1 MVPSTAAGRSDRLG
15 MLDVLR
21 FVAAFAVIGFH
32 FLARD
37 SPAWGGAVPDE
48 VAGAG
53 QWAAYGRLGVPLFFV
68 ISGFVILMSS
78 WGRDVPTFAASRVGR
93 LYPAYWVSV
102 VLSVAIS
109 FVLWPSYAAF
119 FGGKESPSEAV
130 LNLTMVHQAFGAGS
144 VSGVYWTLWYEAR
157 FYLLIALLVLVGM
170 TRGRVLA
177 FAALWPVLGAVAD
190 EAGSELLTTLLLP
203 TYAPFFA
210 GGMLLYVLYRDGHDR
225 GTWLLVGL
233 NAVIALHFS
242 LRIHENALT
251 ELTPF
256 EPSTIVIALLTLA
269 CFGLVA
275 LATLTR
281 VAHWNARWMVAAGA
295 LTYPIYLVHENLGW
309 FVIAHLRGRIGAWGA
324 IAVAVGVALVA
335 AWLLHRFVE
344 KPFGPKLRLV
354 TLEMLR
360 RTTAERPGGARE
372 VVSEF
377 DELDYDDYEDD
388 RYEDAEPVAD
398 DRRAP
403 VQAARRPVPPPF
415 VRHEVDQRT
424 DDDWRDEDDWQEQT
438 LVTSPMRL
446 PRLDRDDAV
455 GAGRPTR

>member
-1 MVPSTAAGRSDRLG
+1 
-15 MLDVLR
+15 
-21 FVAAFAVIGFH
+21 
-32 FLARD
+32 
-37 SPAWGGAVPDE
+37 VPDE
-48 VAGAG
+48 VSGVG

-78 WGRDVPTFAASRVGR
+78 WGKDVPSFAASRVGR

-109 FVLWPSYAAF
+109 FVLWPPYAEF
-119 FGGKESPSEAV
+119 FGGTESPSDAV
-130 LNLTMVHQAFGAGS
+130 LNLTMVQQAFGAGS

-157 FYLLIALLVLVGM
+157 FYLLIALLMLVGM

-190 EAGSELLTTLLLP
+190 QAGSELLSTLLLP

-233 NAVIALHFS
+233 NAAIALHFS

-251 ELTPF
+251 KLTPF
-256 EPSTIVIALLTLA
+256 APSTIVIALLTLA

-275 LATLTR
+275 AATLSR
-281 VAHWNARWMVAAGA
+281 AAHWNAPWMVTAGA
-295 LTYPIYLVHENLGW
+295 LTYPVYLVHENLGW
-309 FVIAHLRGRIGAWGA
+309 FVIAHLRTRIGAWGA
-324 IAVAVGVALVA
+324 VLAAVAVALVA
-335 AWLLHRFVE
+335 AWLLHRFIE
-344 KPFGPKLRLV
+344 KPFGPRLRTV

-360 RTTAERPGGARE
+360 RTTAERAQ
-372 VVSEF
+372 VDD
-377 DELDYDDYEDD
+377 DEYVDADYDE
-388 RYEDAEPVAD
+388 YEDAESFDDERVATA
-398 DRRAP
+398 AP
-403 VQAARRPVPPPF
+403 PAPRRPVPPP
-415 VRHEVDQRT
+415 VVARHEPVERI
-424 DDDWRDEDDWQEQT
+424 DDWDAADDWQEQT

-446 PRLDRDDAV
+446 PSLSRD
-455 GAGRPTR
+455 

>member
-1 MVPSTAAGRSDRLG
+1 MPTPARVRSDRLG

-37 SPAWGGAVPDE
+37 SPAWGGAAAAE
-48 VAGAG
+48 TAGVG

-78 WGRDVPTFAASRVGR
+78 WGKDVPSFAASRIGR
-93 LYPAYWVSV
+93 LYPAYWISV

-109 FVLWPSYAAF
+109 FVLWPAYAEF
-119 FGGKESPSEAV
+119 FGGHGSPSDAV
-130 LNLTMVHQAFGAGS
+130 LNLTMVQQAFGADS

-157 FYLLIALLVLVGM
+157 FYLLIALLMLVGM
-170 TRGRVLA
+170 TRGRVIA

-190 EAGSELLTTLLLP
+190 EAGSDLLTTLLLP

-210 GGMLLYVLYRDGHDR
+210 GGMLLYVLYRDGHDL

-233 NAVIALHFS
+233 NAAIALHFS
-242 LRIHENALT
+242 IAIHENALT
-251 ELTPF
+251 KLTPF
-256 EPSTIVIALLTLA
+256 EPSTIVIAVLTLA

-275 LATLTR
+275 AATLTR
-281 VAHWNARWMVAAGA
+281 AAQWNARWMVTAGA
-295 LTYPIYLVHENLGW
+295 LTYPVYLVHENLGW
-309 FVIAHLRGRIGAWGA
+309 FVIAHLRTRVGAWGA
-324 IAVAVGVALVA
+324 VLAAVAVALLA

-344 KPFGPKLRLV
+344 RPFGPRLRTVVLD
-354 TLEMLR
+354 MLR
-360 RTTAERPGGARE
+360 RTTPEPVPSRRE
-372 VVSEF
+372 A
-377 DELDYDDYEDD
+377 DELEYESSEYENSDEYDDDV
-388 RYEDAEPVAD
+388 EPLAPVD
-398 DRRAP
+398 DRRPAVP
-403 VQAARRPVPPPF
+403 AARRPVPPAVPY
-415 VRHEVDQRT
+415 
-424 DDDWRDEDDWQEQT
+424 EDDWQEQT

-455 GAGRPTR
+455 GAGHPTR

>member
-1 MVPSTAAGRSDRLG
+1 

-37 SPAWGGAVPDE
+37 SPAWGGPVPDE
-48 VAGAG
+48 VSDVG

-78 WGRDVPTFAASRVGR
+78 WGKDVPTFTASRVGR
-93 LYPAYWVSV
+93 LYPAFWVSV
-102 VLSVAIS
+102 VVSVAIT
-109 FVLWPSYAAF
+109 FVLWPAYATF
-119 FGGKESPSEAV
+119 FGGAPSPSDAV
-130 LNLTMVHQAFGAGS
+130 LNLTMVHQAFGADS

-157 FYLLIALLVLVGM
+157 FYLLIALLMLVGM

-177 FAALWPVLGAVAD
+177 FAALWPVLGAVAA
-190 EAGSELLTTLLLP
+190 EADSALLSTLLLP

-210 GGMLLYVLYRDGHDR
+210 GGMLLYVLYRDGHDL

-233 NAVIALHFS
+233 NSAIALHFS

-275 LATLTR
+275 VATLTR
-281 VAHWNARWMVAAGA
+281 AASWNARWMVAAGA
-295 LTYPIYLVHENLGW
+295 LTYPVYLVHENLGW
-309 FVIAHLRGRIGAWGA
+309 FVIAHLRTRIGVWGA
-324 IAVAVGVALVA
+324 VLAAVGVALVA

-344 KPFGPKLRLV
+344 RPFGPRLRTAALD
-354 TLEMLR
+354 MLR
-360 RTTAERPGGARE
+360 RSAPDRSDAGRRD
-372 VVSEF
+372 V
-377 DELDYDDYEDD
+377 DELEYDDADGYDYDDEP
-388 RYEDAEPVAD
+388 RTPVAAAPAV
-398 DRRAP
+398 RRA
-403 VQAARRPVPPPF
+403 VPA
-415 VRHEVDQRT
+415 
-424 DDDWRDEDDWQEQT
+424 DDWRDEDDWQEQT

-455 GAGRPTR
+455 GAGHPTR